1 MHVPSPR
8 VPTVPTQ
15 FSYTQIS
22 VRGFFTA
29 TSSIMLIACAAS
41 PSAEAQLHSTASVDS
56 HHQPSA
62 RRYTAA
68 IASRSHREIGQL
80 WVMVLLVLLIALN
93 DPLYIARIY
102 VSDAPSNLFAHSVV
116 RPTPRAAR
124 IAHVDSLVATT
135 PSMSHQ
141 SLARSYFQAV
151 SSSSG

>member
-1 MHVPSPR
+1 MRRCSDSR
-8 VPTVPTQ
+8 
-15 FSYTQIS
+15 S
-22 VRGFFTA
+22 
-29 TSSIMLIACAAS
+29 AS
-41 PSAEAQLHSTASVDS
+41 
-56 HHQPSA
+56 
-62 RRYTAA
+62 RRY
-68 IASRSHREIGQL
+68 HREIGQL

-124 IAHVDSLVATT
+124 IARVGSLVATT
-135 PSMSHQ
+135 PSMCHQ